1 MQLKSRFEQM
11 QFLHQWSTGQLV
23 VGGAIA
29 LGIIWG
35 LDYLI
40 KVDLGFSI
48 FYLFPIA
55 ALAWYVYPRAGY
67 LASTISAVLW
77 FVAESARTPPEA
89 LRVFLVWNTLVRL
102 AFWLVVVRL
111 LAELKTSYCKEQQ
124 LANTDFLT
132 GLLNRRAFIETL
144 KREIGR
150 SQRYQLV
157 FTLAYLDVDGFK
169 QVNDRLGHAAGDHVL
184 EAIAQTLRQTLRATD
199 HSSRLGGDEF
209 AVLMPQTS
217 QTQASS
223 VLARMF
229 QELSTVA
236 VEDVSIGFSV
246 GAVTFCSAPESAD
259 QAIAVADQLMYT
271 VKAKGKNQI
280 CQEIYAQPS
289 TQIMPE

>member
-1 MQLKSRFEQM
+1 MQC
-11 QFLHQWSTGQLV
+11 LHQLPAGQLV

-29 LGIIWG
+29 LSLIWG

-55 ALAWYVYPRAGY
+55 ALAWYVSPRAGY
-67 LASTISAVLW
+67 LASAISAVLW
-77 FVAESARTPPEA
+77 FIAESARTAPEA
-89 LRVFLVWNTLVRL
+89 LIFFLVWNTAVRL
-102 AFWLVVVRL
+102 AFWLLTVEL
-111 LAELKTSYCKEQQ
+111 LAELQTSYRKEQQ
-124 LANTDFLT
+124 LASTDFLT

-144 KREIGR
+144 NQEILR
-150 SQRYQLV
+150 SQRHQLV

-169 QVNDRLGHAAGDHVL
+169 QVNDRLGHAAGDRLL
-184 EAIAQTLRQTLRATD
+184 EAIAQTLRQTLRETD

-223 VLARMF
+223 VLGRMF
-229 QELSTVA
+229 QDLSTVKA
-236 VEDVSIGFSV
+236 EEVSIGFSV

-259 QAIAVADQLMYT
+259 QAIAVADRLMYT

-280 CQEIYAQPS
+280 FQEVYAQPS
-289 TQIMPE
+289 SQTVPE